1 MTMKRY
7 IKPNTEMHSVEL
19 QSMIANT
26 TVNLNTTAA
35 PITNTTTGW
44 QDLGKESETI
54 SSTSV
59 WGEEE

>member
-1 MTMKRY
+1 MKTY

-26 TVNLNTTAA
+26 TVTLNKSVSINNDTEKWT
-35 PITNTTTGW
+35 
-44 QDLGKESETI
+44 DLGKESETI

-59 WGEEE
+59 WDEEE

>member
-1 MTMKRY
+1 MKRY
-7 IKPNTEMHSVEL
+7 IKPNTEMHAIEL

-26 TVNLNTTAA
+26 TLQNRGATSDK
-35 PITNTTTGW
+35 I
-44 QDLGKESETI
+44 DDIIKIDSKETEI

>member
-26 TVNLNTTAA
+26 TVTLNKSVS
-35 PITNTTTGW
+35 ITNDTEKWT
-44 QDLGKESETI
+44 DLGKESETI

-59 WGEEE
+59 WDEEE

>member
-1 MTMKRY
+1 MKRY
-7 IKPNTEMHSVEL
+7 IKPNTEMHAIEL

-26 TVNLNTTAA
+26 TLQNRGATSDK
-35 PITNTTTGW
+35 I
-44 QDLGKESETI
+44 DDIIKIDSKENEI

>member
-1 MTMKRY
+1 MKRY

-26 TVNLNTTAA
+26 TVTLNKSVSINNDTEKWT
-35 PITNTTTGW
+35 
-44 QDLGKESETI
+44 DLGKESETI